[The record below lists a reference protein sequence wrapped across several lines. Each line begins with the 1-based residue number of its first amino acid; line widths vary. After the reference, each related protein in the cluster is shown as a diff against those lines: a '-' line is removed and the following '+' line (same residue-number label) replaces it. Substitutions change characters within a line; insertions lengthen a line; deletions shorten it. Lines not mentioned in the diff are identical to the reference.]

1 MRIQLITQWLS
12 ILGFHSDSY
21 LEHNQLLQAPPVDL
35 SHHLP
40 TKHPTTASQH
50 SVKP

>member
-1 MRIQLITQWLS
+1 
-12 ILGFHSDSY
+12 
-21 LEHNQLLQAPPVDL
+21 LEHNQLLQAPPVSL

-40 TKHPTTASQH
+40 TEQQTAASHH